1 MEEPSFSFGVET
13 IISFSS
19 PRVFKPISPPR
30 LNFPSNSRVS
40 NCHKFKA
47 FIKSSDIWAVWGTK
61 RKRLSMYKSPVN
73 DRPGFNV
80 LVYRIYYRII

>member
-47 FIKSSDIWAVWGTK
+47 FIKSSDIWAV
-61 RKRLSMYKSPVN
+61 
-73 DRPGFNV
+73 
-80 LVYRIYYRII
+80 